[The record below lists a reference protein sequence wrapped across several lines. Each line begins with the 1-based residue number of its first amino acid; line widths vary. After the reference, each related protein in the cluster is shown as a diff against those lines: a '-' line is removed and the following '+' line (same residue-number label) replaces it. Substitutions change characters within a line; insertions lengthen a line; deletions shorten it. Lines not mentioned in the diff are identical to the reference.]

1 MSFLRFLIPIE
12 IFAGICQ
19 NKSAEIFIEKPEMRD
34 YMEEQIIQRK
44 RRPLTAEERR
54 QREIRRKKRVRKVY
68 LVRTIAALTA
78 LFLIFMI
85 SFGIKQF
92 IGFLKSRWE
101 TRETVGISEEM
112 EEPVNTVSK
121 KKVARPEFE
130 VDLLTINEYSRPG
143 YLLPEVKNIFV
154 HYTAN
159 AGTSAAQNK
168 SYFEN
173 LKDTHETSASAHFII
188 GYEGEAIQ
196 CIPLKEVGYAVM
208 KRNYDSVSIECCFV
222 DENGK
227 FTDATYKKL
236 VEMLAWLVT
245 NYDLK
250 PADIMR
256 HYDEGGKLCP
266 KYYVEHENEWNRLIE
281 DVAAYIEKFGV
292 LEESVVE

>member
-1 MSFLRFLIPIE
+1 
-12 IFAGICQ
+12 
-19 NKSAEIFIEKPEMRD
+19 
-34 YMEEQIIQRK
+34 MEEQIIQRK

-68 LVRTIAALTA
+68 LARTIAALTA

>member
-1 MSFLRFLIPIE
+1 
-12 IFAGICQ
+12 
-19 NKSAEIFIEKPEMRD
+19 
-34 YMEEQIIQRK
+34 MEQQSMQRK

-54 QREIRRKKRVRKVY
+54 RREIRRRKRRRKVY
-68 LVRTIAALTA
+68 LARTIAALTA
-78 LFLIFMI
+78 IFLIFI
-85 SFGIKQF
+85 VSFGIKQLAGF
-92 IGFLKSRWE
+92 IKSKWAVKE
-101 TRETVGISEEM
+101 TAGISEEM

-121 KKVARPEFE
+121 KKVERPEFE
-130 VDLLTINEYSRPG
+130 VDLLTVNEYSRPG

-196 CIPLKEVGYAVM
+196 CIPLQEVGYAVM
-208 KRNYDSVSIECCFV
+208 QRNYDSVSIECCFV

-227 FTDATYKKL
+227 FTEATYNKL

-245 NYDLK
+245 NFDLR
-250 PADIMR
+250 PADILR

-266 KYYVEHENEWNRLIE
+266 KYYVEHENEWNGLIE

>member
-1 MSFLRFLIPIE
+1 
-12 IFAGICQ
+12 
-19 NKSAEIFIEKPEMRD
+19 
-34 YMEEQIIQRK
+34 MEQQSVQRK

-54 QREIRRKKRVRKVY
+54 RREIRRKRKRRKVY
-68 LVRTIAALTA
+68 TARTIAALIA
-78 LFLIFMI
+78 LSLIFLI
-85 SFGIKQF
+85 SFGIKQLA
-92 IGFLKSRWE
+92 GFLKSRWE
-101 TRETVGISEEM
+101 AKETVGISKEM
-112 EEPVNTVSK
+112 EETVNTVSK
-121 KKVARPEFE
+121 KKVPRPEFE

-196 CIPLKEVGYAVM
+196 CIPLAEVGYAVM
-208 KRNYDSVSIECCFV
+208 QRNYDSISIECCFL

-227 FTDATYKKL
+227 FTDATYNKL

-245 NYDLK
+245 NFDLR
-250 PADIMR
+250 PADILR

-266 KYYVEHENEWNRLIE
+266 KYYVEHENEWNKLIE
-281 DVAAYIEKFGV
+281 DVAEYIEKFGV